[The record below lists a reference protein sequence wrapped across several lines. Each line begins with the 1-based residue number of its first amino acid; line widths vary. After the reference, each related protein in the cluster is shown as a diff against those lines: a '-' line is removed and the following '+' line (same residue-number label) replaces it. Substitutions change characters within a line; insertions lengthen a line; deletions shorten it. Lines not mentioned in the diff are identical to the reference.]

1 MLREEAKE
9 RERDGQ
15 QGASLVKERAGQQ
28 GASLVKERDGKQ
40 GASLV
45 STGCQTSGRGG
56 SFRYCT
62 GLSDLS
68 TVLYTVQSQANTLQ

>member
-1 MLREEAKE
+1 MLREAAKE
-9 RERDGQ
+9 RERDAQ
-15 QGASLVKERAGQQ
+15 QGV
-28 GASLVKERDGKQ
+28 SLVKERDGKQ

-56 SFRYCT
+56 SFRYCN

-68 TVLYTVQSQANTLQ
+68 TYCTKYSHKKILYNEERHDGYGI